1 MRSNGCSL
9 RLHAILRRIRRL
21 NSTARL
27 FLRIDEDANAVTTN
41 CVGLD
46 SVNTISRVWTGGA
59 GLSPLTAPLGADIG
73 VAIGVMKN
81 RKMI

>member
-46 SVNTISRVWTGGA
+46 LARRLPSFGPGGA